1 MYTQPYLAQN
11 DRGYWE
17 IRWSEPGGGGSGKT
31 RSRNLST
38 RTADRAIAD
47 SIFGQWL
54 KSRDAVVELFA
65 TPTVGECIDK
75 YLLDARRRGVHQSQ
89 YWVLDR
95 WRQSPLSGLRPVELS
110 GKPLREWRAQ
120 RGLVAAASTV
130 QREVGALLAALNWAA
145 HPDKGGLIAA
155 GEVPRVAMGP
165 VHYPEKRFLDE
176 ASEAK
181 FLELA
186 LAWRVPRVGRFVA
199 IGLNTGARKE
209 AIEELGWDRIDMKAR
224 RIDFRDPKRKVTNKR
239 RVLVPLNER
248 LFPVLDAIP
257 PGDRWGRVIDA
268 ADMGASFKKFVETT
282 PWPWVTSHTMRHTFI
297 TLALRAGTSLFD
309 VSQLVGD
316 TYATLEAHYA
326 HHQADS
332 ALDRAANRRFR

>member
-1 MYTQPYLAQN
+1 
-11 DRGYWE
+11 
-17 IRWSEPGGGGSGKT
+17 
-31 RSRNLST
+31 
-38 RTADRAIAD
+38 
-47 SIFGQWL
+47 
-54 KSRDAVVELFA
+54 
-65 TPTVGECIDK
+65 
-75 YLLDARRRGVHQSQ
+75 
-89 YWVLDR
+89 
-95 WRQSPLSGLRPVELS
+95 
-110 GKPLREWRAQ
+110 
-120 RGLVAAASTV
+120 
-130 QREVGALLAALNWAA
+130 
-145 HPDKGGLIAA
+145 
-155 GEVPRVAMGP
+155 MGP
-165 VHYPEKRFLDE
+165 VHYPEKKFLDE
-176 ASEAK
+176 VCEEK
-181 FLELA
+181 FLAMA

-209 AIEELGWDRIDMKAR
+209 AIEELVWDRIDMKAR

-239 RVLVPLNER
+239 RVLVPICDR

-257 PGDRWGRVIDA
+257 VAERWGRVIDA
-268 ADMGASFKKFVETT
+268 VDMGASFKKFVETT